1 MGIIQDGRG
10 TGQSA
15 EVDDHGRLSV
25 KANIVS
31 HMSHHATYHKN
42 AFVCTFDTTLQGTS
56 STPVAFL
63 KNDKSGADFEIYWV
77 KISSDANV
85 EILVSGND
93 TRTSGGTTCTPTN
106 TNLGS
111 NITSSATI
119 YKGGS
124 AGDLVLASTVAVDL
138 NGFFMG
144 ANAPTVFSYEGGL
157 VLPFTKSIA
166 IRAIGASSDKVKV
179 TIGYAIH
186 SEGAR
191 L

>member
-42 AFVCTFDTTLQGTS
+42 GFVCTFDTTLQDTS

-63 KNDKSGADFEIYWV
+63 KNDKSGSDYEIYWI
-77 KISSDANV
+77 KISSDSNV

-93 TRTSGGTTCTPTN
+93 TRSSGGTSCTPTN

-111 NITSSATI
+111 NIVSSATI

-124 AGDLVLASTVAVDL
+124 AGDLVLASTVAVDI

-144 ANAPTVFSYEGGL
+144 ANSPVIYSYEGGI
-157 VLPFTKSIA
+157 VLPFTKSLA
-166 IRAIGASSDKVKV
+166 IRAIGASTNKIKV
-179 TIGYAIH
+179 TIGFAIH
-186 SEGAR
+186 SEGTR